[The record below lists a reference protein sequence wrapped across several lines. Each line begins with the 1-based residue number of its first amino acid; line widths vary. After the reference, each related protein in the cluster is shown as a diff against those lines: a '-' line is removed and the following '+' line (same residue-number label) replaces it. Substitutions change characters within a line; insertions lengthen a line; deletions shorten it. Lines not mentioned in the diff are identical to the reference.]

1 MSRTHSAG
9 RMTTT
14 LATVSLALLAAA
26 CAGPSG
32 QALPSAAS
40 IPITSVSPAGSS
52 SPATVSTPAAPAMN
66 GEVRA
71 PASSSAESG
80 VRLTLV
86 PGENEARFRARE
98 QLAGRS
104 LPNDAVGSTRNV
116 SGTIVFGPNGAILSE
131 QSKVLVD
138 LRTLKSDQGRR
149 DNFIKNNTLQ
159 TSQFPTAEFVPREAR
174 ELASPLPATGEGT
187 FQLIGNLTVHGA
199 TRPATWDVS
208 TRFAGQEVAGSA
220 VTTVRLEDF
229 GMSRPTVGP
238 VLSIEETLRLEL
250 DFRAAQG

>member
-1 MSRTHSAG
+1 
-9 RMTTT
+9 MTTT
-14 LATVSLALLAAA
+14 LATIGLALLAAA

-32 QALPSAAS
+32 QAVPPAAP
-40 IPITSVSPAGSS
+40 IPLTTVSPVGST
-52 SPATVSTPAAPAMN
+52 SPPTVSTPDAPAID
-66 GEVRA
+66 GAIQA
-71 PASSSAESG
+71 PARSPAESS
-80 VRLTLV
+80 VRLKLV

-104 LPNDAVGSTRNV
+104 LPNDAVGNTRDV
-116 SGTIVFGPNGAILSE
+116 SGTIVLGPNGAIRSE

-159 TSQFPTAEFVPREAR
+159 TSQFPTAEFVPMETR
-174 ELASPLPATGEGT
+174 ELASPLPSTGERT
-187 FQLIGNLTVHGA
+187 FQLVGNLTVHGT
-199 TRPATWDVS
+199 TRPARWDVS
-208 TRFAGQEVAGSA
+208 AHFADQQVAGSA

-250 DFRAAQG
+250 DFRAALG